1 MLFFISVLV
10 AVALRS
16 FAGYLGLA
24 LVFGWGGTLRG
35 SLVSVFQ
42 GFFAIIGGM
51 FIFAGG
57 WGGEG
62 GLCTGLSFC
71 GA

>member
-1 MLFFISVLV
+1 MLV

-24 LVFGWGGTLRG
+24 RVFGWGGTLRG

-42 GFFAIIGGM
+42 GFFAIIGEM

-57 WGGEG
+57 GCARDFHSV
-62 GLCTGLSFC
+62 GLRHFPVIS
-71 GA
+71 